1 MFSSNPLNDLL
12 FIDLP
17 DDLDLSAY
25 KIEIKPGIPLP
36 VQKPLQAEDSFALKN
51 LTPEMI
57 FAGILVV
64 LAYDTENPHIPYY
77 RELLLSAK
85 PDIKQELTE
94 AAILKAR
101 NEDFD
106 IAEEIFSAL
115 RGLDP
120 EDPVTVLNTALFF
133 DQRAESYRR
142 SGLNDDADAYDASAY
157 KYYKQALGADSPDP
171 DVFFNAGFFY
181 LKQKDFR
188 NAKDCFESFLALTVD
203 TPDEDLGEKLLFDT
217 GLISL
222 SNGNIVINQNIDKN
236 LIMEN
241 CCIVAYLSHAFVG
254 CGSISL
260 PTETANGYHMEWSL
274 LNESVASDI
283 AQLLSQ
289 LEIFSK
295 TIKRNEKYVVY
306 LKDKSSISELLGKFG
321 AVVSMLKLENT
332 SIEREMRNKINRG
345 ANCMTANISKIV
357 DAATKQINSIR
368 CIESTIGI
376 EGLSE
381 ALKEMALIRLN
392 YPAASYQELA
402 ELLNISKSA
411 VRQRLNSL
419 IEIAENLE

>member
-1 MFSSNPLNDLL
+1 MKTFS
-12 FIDLP
+12 FEV
-17 DDLDLSAY
+17 
-25 KIEIKPGIPLP
+25 KKE
-36 VQKPLQAEDSFALKN
+36 
-51 LTPEMI
+51 
-57 FAGILVV
+57 
-64 LAYDTENPHIPYY
+64 
-77 RELLLSAK
+77 
-85 PDIKQELTE
+85 
-94 AAILKAR
+94 ILKCRYESFCCA
-101 NEDFD
+101 
-106 IAEEIFSAL
+106 IAAL
-115 RGLDP
+115 RA
-120 EDPVTVLNTALFF
+120 VFQTAGEIVVKKNKLT
-133 DQRAESYRR
+133 
-142 SGLNDDADAYDASAY
+142 
-157 KYYKQALGADSPDP
+157 
-171 DVFFNAGFFY
+171 
-181 LKQKDFR
+181 
-188 NAKDCFESFLALTVD
+188 LALTIDNDDLFNFVFD
-203 TPDEDLGEKLLFDT
+203 TIKNYYGEFKIVPEIYSTRRLGSEKKEIIFDEDLGEKLLFDT

-381 ALKEMALIRLN
+381 ALKEMALTRLN